1 MSTAIRPLSIADYY
15 DILKLWS
22 LAGLPHKPL
31 GRDSR
36 ESMAREMALPIS
48 RYFGMF
54 ENDTM
59 LGVII
64 ANYDGRRGW
73 LNRLAIHPEYRG
85 QRLAGELIRE
95 AEAFLEELGAVV
107 NCGLI
112 EEMNTPS
119 MACFERAGYV
129 CETTIRYF
137 TKRKSKLS

>member
-1 MSTAIRPLSIADYY
+1 MSTAIRRLSIADYD
-15 DILKLWS
+15 DILNLWS
-22 LAGLPHKPL
+22 MAGLPHKPL

-36 ESMAREMALPIS
+36 ESMMREMNLPIC

-54 ENDTM
+54 EDDMM

-73 LNRLAIHPEYRG
+73 LNRLAIHPDYRG

-107 NCGLI
+107 TCGLI
-112 EEMNTPS
+112 NELNTPS
-119 MACFERAGYV
+119 MACFEREGYI
-129 CETTIRYF
+129 CESQFKYF
-137 TKRKSKLS
+137 AKRKSNLV